1 MLNIQIN
8 NPDLEKSL
16 KQVYGNNTE
25 SMAQAFLQFLQHQEI
40 QQDISISIRQ
50 LDAGEGIPLNNA
62 IQDIRS
68 KYE

>member
-1 MLNIQIN
+1 MVNIQIN

-50 LDAGEGIPLNNA
+50 LDAGEDIPLNNA

>member
-8 NPDLEKSL
+8 NPDLERSL

-25 SMAQAFLQFLQHQEI
+25 SMAQAFLQFLQQQEI
-40 QQDISISIRQ
+40 QRDISISIRQ
-50 LDAGEGIPLNNA
+50 LDAGEGIPLGNV

>member
-25 SMAQAFLQFLQHQEI
+25 SMAQAFLQFLQQQEV
-40 QQDISISIRQ
+40 QRDIGISIRQ
-50 LDAGEGIPLNNA
+50 LDAGEGVPLGNV
-62 IQDIRS
+62 IQDMRS

>member
-25 SMAQAFLQFLQHQEI
+25 SMAQAFLQFLQQQEI
-40 QQDISISIRQ
+40 QRDISISIRQ
-50 LDAGEGIPLNNA
+50 LDAGEGVALSNV
-62 IQDIRS
+62 IQDIRL